1 MVAISV
7 NNLIKNFGDK
17 TAVSIPDFCFP
28 SNEIIG
34 LVGNNGAGK
43 TTLFRLILNLIKADS
58 GIVNFCLTDE
68 NTQQDKANLNSNV
81 TMVSHLEDV
90 WKSYIAAY
98 LDESFLI
105 EFLTP
110 KEFFTFIAKVNNIE
124 EQEMEERLNSLQS
137 FLGDEVLGRKVYI
150 RELSAGNKQKV
161 GIVAALLSCP
171 KFVILDEPFNFL
183 DPSSQNHLKKVLM
196 EYKNKLKKLLIEY
209 KTKHK
214 ASILISSH
222 NLHHTTDISNRIVLM
237 EKGEI
242 IKNIDDI
249 TEESI
254 KELENYFL

>member
-7 NNLIKNFGDK
+7 NKLIKTFGDK
-17 TAVSIPDFCFP
+17 TAVSIPEFCFP

-58 GIVNFCLTDE
+58 GIVNFCLTE
-68 NTQQDKANLNSNV
+68 EKSNIDKESCKTSESVVSNLEES
-81 TMVSHLEDV
+81 
-90 WKSYIAAY
+90 WKSYISAY
-98 LDESFLI
+98 LDENFLI

-124 EQEMEERLNSLQS
+124 EQEVEERLNRLQT

-183 DPSSQNHLKKVLM
+183 DPSSQNHLKK
-196 EYKNKLKKLLIEY
+196 LLIEY

-222 NLHHTTDISNRIVLM
+222 NLHHTTDISDRIVLM

-242 IKNIDDI
+242 IKNINNI
-249 TEESI
+249 TETSI

>member
-7 NNLIKNFGDK
+7 NNLIKKFGDK
-17 TAVSIPDFCFP
+17 TAVSIPEFYFP
-28 SNEIIG
+28 SNELIG

-58 GIVNFCLTDE
+58 GVINFCLADGDSSLHGGEVKERETLVS
-68 NTQQDKANLNSNV
+68 NLEES
-81 TMVSHLEDV
+81 

-105 EFLTP
+105 DFLTP
-110 KEFFTFIAKVNNIE
+110 KEFFTFIAKVNNIV
-124 EQEMEERLNSLQS
+124 EQEMEELLNDFHT
-137 FLGDEVLGRKVYI
+137 FLGDDILDNRKYI

-161 GIVAALLSCP
+161 GIAATLLSCP

-183 DPSSQNHLKKVLM
+183 DPSSQNQ
-196 EYKNKLKKLLIEY
+196 LKKLLTVY
-209 KTKHK
+209 KEQHQ

-222 NLHHTTDISNRIVLM
+222 NLHHTIDISDRIVLM
-237 EKGEI
+237 ENGSI
-242 IKNIDDI
+242 IKNIAEV

-254 KELENYFL
+254 KALENYFLL

>member
-7 NNLIKNFGDK
+7 NNLIKKFGDK

-58 GIVNFCLTDE
+58 GVVNF
-68 NTQQDKANLNSNV
+68 
-81 TMVSHLEDV
+81 
-90 WKSYIAAY
+90 
-98 LDESFLI
+98 
-105 EFLTP
+105 
-110 KEFFTFIAKVNNIE
+110 
-124 EQEMEERLNSLQS
+124 
-137 FLGDEVLGRKVYI
+137 
-150 RELSAGNKQKV
+150 
-161 GIVAALLSCP
+161 SCP

-183 DPSSQNHLKKVLM
+183 DPSSQNH
-196 EYKNKLKKLLIEY
+196 LKKLLIEY

>member
-7 NNLIKNFGDK
+7 NNLIKKFGDK

-81 TMVSHLEDV
+81 TMVSHLEDA

-110 KEFFTFIAKVNNIE
+110 KEFFTFIAKVNNIK
-124 EQEMEERLNSLQS
+124 EQELEERLNSLQS

-161 GIVAALLSCP
+161 GIAAALLSCP

-183 DPSSQNHLKKVLM
+183 DPSSQNH
-196 EYKNKLKKLLIEY
+196 LKKLLIEY

-242 IKNIDDI
+242 IKNIDDV

>member
-7 NNLIKNFGDK
+7 NNLIKKFGDK

-68 NTQQDKANLNSNV
+68 NSQRDKANLDSNM
-81 TMVSHLEDV
+81 TLVSHLEDA

-110 KEFFTFIAKVNNIE
+110 KEFFTVICTFYYNFTIE
-124 EQEMEERLNSLQS
+124 RCIINCASTFS
-137 FLGDEVLGRKVYI
+137 FHHYFY
-150 RELSAGNKQKV
+150 ACA
-161 GIVAALLSCP
+161 VALFHCP
-171 KFVILDEPFNFL
+171 HFW
-183 DPSSQNHLKKVLM
+183 
-196 EYKNKLKKLLIEY
+196 
-209 KTKHK
+209 
-214 ASILISSH
+214 
-222 NLHHTTDISNRIVLM
+222 
-237 EKGEI
+237 
-242 IKNIDDI
+242 
-249 TEESI
+249 
-254 KELENYFL
+254 

>member
-7 NNLIKNFGDK
+7 NNLIKKFGDK
-17 TAVSIPDFCFP
+17 TAVSIPEFCFP

-68 NTQQDKANLNSNV
+68 KSNLDKDNLNISD
-81 TMVSHLEDV
+81 TMVSHLEES

-105 EFLTP
+105 DFLTP
-110 KEFFTFIAKVNNIE
+110 KEFFTFIAKVNNIK
-124 EQEMEERLNSLQS
+124 EQEMAERLNSLQT
-137 FLGDEVLGRKVYI
+137 FLGDEVLDRKVYI

-161 GIVAALLSCP
+161 GIAATLLSCP

-183 DPSSQNHLKKVLM
+183 DPSSQN
-196 EYKNKLKKLLIEY
+196 YLKKLLKEY
-209 KTKHK
+209 KAQHQ
-214 ASILISSH
+214 ASILVSSH
-222 NLHHTTDISNRIVLM
+222 NLHHTTDISDRVVLM
-237 EKGEI
+237 EKGAI
-242 IKNIDDI
+242 IKNIDDV

>member
-7 NNLIKNFGDK
+7 NKLIKTFGDK
-17 TAVSIPDFCFP
+17 TAVSIPEFCFP

-43 TTLFRLILNLIKADS
+43 TTLFRLILNLIKSDS
-58 GIVNFCLTDE
+58 GIINFCLTE
-68 NTQQDKANLNSNV
+68 EKSNLDKESCKTYE
-81 TMVSHLEDV
+81 TMVSHLEES

-105 EFLTP
+105 DFLTP
-110 KEFFTFIAKVNNIE
+110 KEFFAFIAKVNNIK
-124 EQEMEERLNSLQS
+124 EQEVEERLNSLQI
-137 FLGDEVLGRKVYI
+137 FLGDEILGRKIYI

-161 GIVAALLSCP
+161 GIAATLLACP

-183 DPSSQNHLKKVLM
+183 DPSSQNH
-196 EYKNKLKKLLIEY
+196 LKKLLIEY

-222 NLHHTTDISNRIVLM
+222 NLHHTTDISDRIVLM

-242 IKNIDDI
+242 IKNIDNI
-249 TEESI
+249 TETSI

>member
-1 MVAISV
+1 MEKPDAITLPAITGNVEFNDVSFSYDGEKAALENFTLSVKAGESVA
-7 NNLIKNFGDK
+7 
-17 TAVSIPDFCFP
+17 
-28 SNEIIG
+28 
-34 LVGNNGAGK
+34 LVGPSGAGK

-58 GIVNFCLTDE
+58 SIVNFCLTDE
-68 NTQQDKANLNSNV
+68 NSQQDKANLNSNM
-81 TMVSHLEDV
+81 TLVSHLEDA

-183 DPSSQNHLKKVLM
+183 DPSSQNHLKKTFDRV
-196 EYKNKLKKLLIEY
+196 
-209 KTKHK
+209 
-214 ASILISSH
+214 
-222 NLHHTTDISNRIVLM
+222 
-237 EKGEI
+237 
-242 IKNIDDI
+242 
-249 TEESI
+249 
-254 KELENYFL
+254 

>member
-7 NNLIKNFGDK
+7 NNLIKKFGDK

-28 SNEIIG
+28 SNKIIG

-68 NTQQDKANLNSNV
+68 NSQQDKANLDSN
-81 TMVSHLEDV
+81 TTLVSHLEDA

-183 DPSSQNHLKKVLM
+183 DPSSQNHLKK
-196 EYKNKLKKLLIEY
+196 LLIEY

>member
-7 NNLIKNFGDK
+7 NNLIKKFGDK

-43 TTLFRLILNLIKADS
+43 TTLFRLILNLIKVDS

-68 NTQQDKANLNSNV
+68 KSNLDKDNLNISD
-81 TMVSHLEDV
+81 TMVSHLEES

-105 EFLTP
+105 DFLTP
-110 KEFFTFIAKVNNIE
+110 NEFFTFIAKVNNIK
-124 EQEMEERLNSLQS
+124 EQEMEERLNNLQS
-137 FLGDEVLGRKVYI
+137 FLGDEVLGRKVFI

-161 GIVAALLSCP
+161 GIAAALLSCP

-183 DPSSQNHLKKVLM
+183 DPSSQNHLKKLLK
-196 EYKNKLKKLLIEY
+196 EYKAQ
-209 KTKHK
+209 HQ
-214 ASILISSH
+214 ASILVSSH
-222 NLHHTTDISNRIVLM
+222 NLHHTTDISDRIVLM

-242 IKNIDDI
+242 IKNIDEV
-249 TEESI
+249 TETSI